1 MSVARPRPKSTALAI
16 AVVGT
21 LLVAGP
27 AAAHPSVQGGEL
39 PVDSLATMTL
49 AMAHGCESETSGD
62 GDPTTEVSLEVPD
75 WLRVVEVADEEG
87 WSVELEQD
95 DSSRTQVVTWT
106 ADGAEEPAP
115 DFVLDV
121 VATGEPGDER
131 YLSVFQACDDFVYR
145 WVGTPED
152 PADDPAIGVT
162 LTAADEDSPPPPEPE
177 PQPETGP
184 EPEPTEEPE
193 PEATEDAEPEAA
205 ADTEPAADADD
216 GGLPGWLI
224 PVTVVAFIGGLGLLL
239 LARRGRSEA

>member
-21 LLVAGP
+21 LFVAGP

-62 GDPTTEVSLEVPD
+62 GDLTTEVSLEVPD

-95 DSSRTQVVTWT
+95 DASRTQVVTWT

-121 VATGEPGDER
+121 VATGEPGEER
-131 YLSVFQACDDFVYR
+131 YLNVFQACDDFVYR

-162 LTAADEDSPPPPEPE
+162 LTAADEDSPPPPEP
-177 PQPETGP
+177 QPETEP

-193 PEATEDAEPEAA
+193 PEPTEDAEPEAA
-205 ADTEPAADADD
+205 AETEPAADADD

-224 PVTVVAFIGGLGLLL
+224 PVTVVALIGGLGLLL